1 MNNYKAKFN
10 LKNGIKGE
18 IALVAEND
26 GEAFMTAC
34 KMFALADAVEWKV
47 DRIEQQKRLTTAD
60 RITKALDLV
69 SEAETLTE
77 LIYDAQKDAYERQ
90 YDEEQVEDTALGEL
104 VKQLDRA
111 LDGLAETKDHITSAL
126 KAV

>member
-1 MNNYKAKFN
+1 MNNYKAKFY

-34 KMFALADAVEWKV
+34 KMFALSDAVEWKV
-47 DRIEQQKRLTTAD
+47 DKVEQQKRLTTAD
-60 RITKALDLV
+60 KITKALDLV

-90 YDEEQVEDTALGEL
+90 YDEEQVEDTALEEL